1 MTHPTS
7 ASDPRAA
14 AAERALAELGFTAA
28 RVRVEGPD
36 DEIAVIT
43 LPDDRWSDL
52 LGDPR
57 AEAVAG
63 VRAAGFRYVALDLQ
77 PAPPA
82 A

>member
-1 MTHPTS
+1 VSQAAP

-14 AAERALAELGFTAA
+14 AAERALAELGFPAA

-36 DEIAVIT
+36 DEIAVIA

-57 AEAVAG
+57 AAAVAG
-63 VRAAGFRYVALDLQ
+63 VRAVGFRYVALDLQ
-77 PAPPA
+77 PAPPPA
-82 A
+82 

>member
-1 MTHPTS
+1 
-7 ASDPRAA
+7 
-14 AAERALAELGFTAA
+14 
-28 RVRVEGPD
+28 
-36 DEIAVIT
+36 VIT